1 MLNVAVW
8 FSEMSN
14 AFTQPDDGAPET
26 TTSIV
31 RTSVR
36 AVAVTFVAMMPA
48 VFFLRPFSV
57 KAAQLVYTA
66 KSPDCPVRSV
76 Q

>member
-1 MLNVAVW
+1 MRI
-8 FSEMSN
+8 
-14 AFTQPDDGAPET
+14 AFTQPDAGAPET
-26 TTSIV
+26 TTSIA

-36 AVAVTFVAMMPA
+36 AVGVTLVAMNPW
-48 VFFLRPFSV
+48 VFFLRPSAV
-57 KAAQLVYTA
+57 KDATLVISA

>member
-1 MLNVAVW
+1 MLNVTVW
-8 FSEMSN
+8 FSEMSS

-36 AVAVTFVAMMPA
+36 AVAVTFVATMPWA
-48 VFFLRPFSV
+48 FFLRPSAV
-57 KAAQLVYTA
+57 KDATLVNSA
-66 KSPDCPVRSV
+66 KSPVCPVRSV